1 MMKKTIFFKIFLGYL
16 LLTMALCGLIIVF
29 SYYIIRNSHINV
41 KAEDMTDLAV
51 ALKGEIT
58 PIVES
63 NNFKRLEDFTKQ
75 LGRKIHTRITVIA
88 SDGTVL
94 ADSEEDPLKMEN
106 HRTRTEI
113 AQAMDGNTGK
123 FLRISDTLKQ
133 EMLYIAIPVVKDN
146 KIIYVLRVSRLLK
159 AITATTNQLVEKI
172 LIIALVVSA
181 IALAFAFLFSRSISR
196 PVREL
201 RVALH
206 KVTGQNFNIRVFL
219 KRNDELKDLADS
231 FNFMISGMEELFGE
245 LSRQKEELDSIISSL
260 QEGILVLDKEERVL
274 IANKSLQDI
283 ANKTLDEGRLY
294 WEVLREPKLNEL
306 VKRVRNTRC
315 NSTEEIELN
324 DQVFLCSAT
333 FLSYKEEITIVFN
346 DITEMKKL
354 EKMKTDF
361 VLNVSHE
368 LRTPLTSI
376 KGFIETI
383 ETGTLSDENRHYMEI
398 IKRNT
403 NRLTNI
409 VNDLLSLSEM
419 EEKSSKLQLE
429 AVDLKELIER
439 VVRIFEQQ
447 SKEKGFFI
455 NLAAG
460 PDLPTMQGDPF
471 KLEQVFINLIDN
483 AMKYT
488 EKGGITIAM
497 TSQDKKIIVTVQDT
511 GVGVPP
517 EHLSRIFERFY
528 VVDKSRSKKLGGTG
542 LGLSIVKHI
551 ILLHNGAIT
560 AESIPGQGTT
570 FIISFP
576 VQDI

>member
-1 MMKKTIFFKIFLGYL
+1 
-16 LLTMALCGLIIVF
+16 
-29 SYYIIRNSHINV
+29 
-41 KAEDMTDLAV
+41 
-51 ALKGEIT
+51 
-58 PIVES
+58 
-63 NNFKRLEDFTKQ
+63 
-75 LGRKIHTRITVIA
+75 
-88 SDGTVL
+88 
-94 ADSEEDPLKMEN
+94 
-106 HRTRTEI
+106 
-113 AQAMDGNTGK
+113 MDGNTGK
-123 FLRISDTLKQ
+123 FLRLSDTLKQ

-172 LIIALVVSA
+172 LIIALVISA
-181 IALAFAFLFSRSISR
+181 IALVFAFLFSRSISR

-206 KVTGQNFNIRVFL
+206 KVTGHNFNIRVFL

-231 FNFMISGMEELFGE
+231 FNYMIAGMEELFGE

-274 IANKSLQDI
+274 IANKSLQII

-306 VKRVRNTRC
+306 VKRVRNTRR

-333 FLSYKEEITIVFN
+333 FLSYKEEVTIVFN
-346 DITEMKKL
+346 DITVMKKL

-403 NRLTNI
+403 DRLANI
-409 VNDLLSLSEM
+409 VNDLLSLSEL
-419 EEKSSKLQLE
+419 EGDGLKLQLE
-429 AVDLKELIER
+429 TVNLKELIER
-439 VVRIFEQQ
+439 VC
-447 SKEKGFFI
+447 K
-455 NLAAG
+455 
-460 PDLPTMQGDPF
+460 DL
-471 KLEQVFINLIDN
+471 
-483 AMKYT
+483 
-488 EKGGITIAM
+488 
-497 TSQDKKIIVTVQDT
+497 
-511 GVGVPP
+511 
-517 EHLSRIFERFY
+517 
-528 VVDKSRSKKLGGTG
+528 
-542 LGLSIVKHI
+542 
-551 ILLHNGAIT
+551 
-560 AESIPGQGTT
+560 
-570 FIISFP
+570 
-576 VQDI
+576 